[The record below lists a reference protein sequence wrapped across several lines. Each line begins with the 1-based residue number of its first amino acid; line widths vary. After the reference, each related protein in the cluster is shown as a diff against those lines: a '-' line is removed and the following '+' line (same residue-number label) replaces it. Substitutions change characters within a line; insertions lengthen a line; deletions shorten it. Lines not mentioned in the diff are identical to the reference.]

1 MTLAF
6 DPSDDLVL
14 IADGLETATLR
25 RRGSLPGGPGE
36 RITRAL
42 RRRVTT
48 REAAASDGRYT
59 TSDVVWRLPTADLPE
74 PPRPGDVIAGGDG
87 RQWTV
92 LETQRAGLDA
102 GWRCAARSLALV
114 YGLDD
119 AVAILQATYAKGPGG
134 AAEPTWIPWR
144 TGVRARIQPVQ
155 SQPESRHESR
165 QMTAKFLIFVEEEL
179 ALDQTHRIEG
189 PDGAIYKIL
198 AVRGAE
204 RLGELP
210 TIEAELT
217 PWP

>member
-6 DPSDDLVL
+6 DPSDDLVRV
-14 IADGLETATLR
+14 ADGLETVTLR
-25 RRGSLPGGPGE
+25 RRGSSPGGPGE
-36 RITRAL
+36 RIARAL
-42 RRRVTT
+42 RRSVTT

-59 TSDVVWRLPTADLPE
+59 TSNVVWRLPAADLPQ
-74 PPRPGDVIAGGDG
+74 PPRPGNVIAGGDR

-92 LETQRAGLDA
+92 LETQRAGLNA

-119 AVAILQATYAKGPGG
+119 AVSILQATYAKGPGG

-155 SQPESRHESR
+155 SQPENRHESR
-165 QMTAKFLIFVEEEL
+165 QTTAKFLIFVEEEL
-179 ALDQTHRIEG
+179 ALDPTHRIEG
-189 PDGAIYKIL
+189 PDGAIYKVL